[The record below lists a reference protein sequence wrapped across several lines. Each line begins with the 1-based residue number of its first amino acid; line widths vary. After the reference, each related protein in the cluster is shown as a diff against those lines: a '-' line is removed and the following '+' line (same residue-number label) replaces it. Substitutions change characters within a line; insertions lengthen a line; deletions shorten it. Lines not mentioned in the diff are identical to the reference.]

1 MRLAAPAPSQHS
13 RYMCCSVFCVS
24 TFVFGISL
32 CFAHSISLPPSV
44 VPPYLSSSCLCISIF
59 SSRCVCACLL
69 CGSVCLIVRKRER
82 VHKFKG
88 TPGINVSSLSLSLS
102 LSLSH
107 FLSLSCLLSLKS
119 ESSIEHCV
127 VRALRKYMRSH

>member
-24 TFVFGISL
+24 TFVFGTSL

-59 SSRCVCACLL
+59 SSRCTC
-69 CGSVCLIVRKRER
+69 VCLCVWECVFDSEKKRAS
-82 VHKFKG
+82 VHVQG
-88 TPGINVSSLSLSLS
+88 NSWYQSVESLSLSLS
-102 LSLSH
+102 LILSITLSSLP
-107 FLSLSCLLSLKS
+107 LES
-119 ESSIEHCV
+119 EFSIDNCHSVSS
-127 VRALRKYMRSH
+127 KYM